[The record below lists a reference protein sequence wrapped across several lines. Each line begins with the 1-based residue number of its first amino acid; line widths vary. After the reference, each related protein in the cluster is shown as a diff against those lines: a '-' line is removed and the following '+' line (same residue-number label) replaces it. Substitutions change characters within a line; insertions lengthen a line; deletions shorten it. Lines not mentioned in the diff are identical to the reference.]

1 MLFHP
6 ESAALEVLYILVAL
20 YQDSYVG
27 SSLELPFPLAQH
39 GHLNLGA
46 IPNCA
51 LPPDCICARARQ
63 LVLTPCHDEGFP
75 DPSQKRDV
83 SEVGWSNHM
92 PEKLCHNH

>member
-20 YQDSYVG
+20 YQDNYVG

-51 LPPDCICARARQ
+51 LPPD
-63 LVLTPCHDEGFP
+63 LY
-75 DPSQKRDV
+75 
-83 SEVGWSNHM
+83 
-92 PEKLCHNH
+92 LCKSKAAGAHTLP

>member
-20 YQDSYVG
+20 SQDNYVD

-46 IPNCA
+46 IPNWQHFA
-51 LPPDCICARARQ
+51 LPPD
-63 LVLTPCHDEGFP
+63 PY
-75 DPSQKRDV
+75 
-83 SEVGWSNHM
+83 
-92 PEKLCHNH
+92 LCKSKAAGAHTLP